1 MDDETLKTHINKIQ
15 IEKMRETN
23 LKIYENMNYF
33 SQHGNCKT

>member
-15 IEKMRETN
+15 IEKMN
-23 LKIYENMNYF
+23 HF